1 MDFLVVG
8 LGNPGKEYDNTRH
21 NVGYRALDLLCE
33 RNGVSLSKE
42 TPSTLSATVS
52 IGGKKVLLARTTSY
66 MNDSGIGVGE
76 IMRRYKLE
84 PSQLIVIQDELD
96 LEFGVVKIKDGGG
109 LAGHNGLRSI
119 NQHIKSMDFLRVRI
133 GVDKPPHKSQGAD
146 HVLKK
151 MSAKEVE
158 IAELACAQAADAV
171 EIIIADSLSA
181 AMQITHSL

>member
-1 MDFLVVG
+1 MEFLVVG
-8 LGNPGKEYDNTRH
+8 LGNPGKEYESTRH
-21 NVGYRALDLLCE
+21 NVGYRAIDILCD
-33 RNGVSLSKE
+33 RNNVSLSKE
-42 TPSTLSATVS
+42 TPSTLSATIS
-52 IGGKKVLLARTTSY
+52 IGTKKVLLCRTTSY

-76 IMRRYKLE
+76 VMRRYKLE

-119 NQHIKSMDFLRVRI
+119 NQHIKTMDFLRVRI
-133 GVDKPPHKSQGAD
+133 GVDKPSHKSQGAS

-151 MSAKEVE
+151 MSKTENE

-171 EIIIADSLSA
+171 ELIVSDSLDA
-181 AMQITHSL
+181 AMRVTHSL